1 VLMRCVSRVRALTVL
16 AGLCVLPAC
25 TTAPAF
31 DERPLYLGQVTPTQ
45 DIVGKRVTSFQ
56 ERKFQEIVKQRTDF
70 SCGAAAVATIF
81 NYAYG
86 RTTNETQILVNMLRV
101 SDARVVRARG
111 FSLLDI
117 KRYVEAVGW
126 RGEGYQVPFE
136 TLYEL
141 KVPAIVLLNT
151 RGYKHFVVLRK
162 ARDGYVQLADPA
174 LGNRIM
180 WREDFEA
187 AWNGIVFAILGDGY
201 NEKNILSNPPEPLSA
216 RRLYAL
222 NSPVFDVE
230 LYDFGLGPSTSF
242 SF

>member
-1 VLMRCVSRVRALTVL
+1 MRRLSHLRALAVL
-16 AGLCVLPAC
+16 AGLVVLPAC
-25 TTAPAF
+25 SSAPAWE
-31 DERPLYLGQVTPTQ
+31 ERPVYLWQVQQGPEL
-45 DIVGKRVTSFQ
+45 IGKRITSFQ
-56 ERKFQEIVKQRTDF
+56 ERKFREVVRQRTDF

-86 RTTNETQILVNMLRV
+86 RTTSETQVLVNMLRV
-101 SDARVVRARG
+101 ADQRVVRARG

-117 KRYVEAVGW
+117 KRYVEAIGW

-141 KVPAIVLLNT
+141 KVPAIVLLDT

-162 ARDGYVQLADPA
+162 ARDGYVQIADPA

-180 WREDFEA
+180 WREDFEP
-187 AWNGIVFAILGDGY
+187 AWNGIVFAILGEGY
-201 NEKNILSNPPEPLSA
+201 NEQNVLSNPPEPLSA

-222 NSPVFDVE
+222 NSPVFDTNI
-230 LYDFGLGPSTSF
+230 YDFGVGHATSF

>member
-1 VLMRCVSRVRALTVL
+1 MRCLGRVRALIVL

-25 TTAPAF
+25 TTAPGW
-31 DERPLYLGQVTPTQ
+31 DERPVWLGQVQQGPEL
-45 DIVGKRVTSFQ
+45 VGKRVSSFQ
-56 ERKFQEIVKQRTDF
+56 ERKFREIVRQRTDF

-86 RTTNETQILVNMLRV
+86 RTTSETQILVNMLRV
-101 SDARVVRARG
+101 SDPRVVRTRG

-117 KRYVEAVGW
+117 KRYVEAIGW

-141 KVPAIVLLNT
+141 KVPAIILLDT

-162 ARDGYVQLADPA
+162 ARDGYVQIADPA

-180 WREDFEA
+180 WREDFEP
-187 AWNGIVFAILGDGY
+187 AWNGIVFAILGEGY
-201 NEKNILSNPPEPLSA
+201 DEKNILSNPPEPLSA

-222 NSPVFDVE
+222 NSPVFDAE
-230 LYDFGLGPSTSF
+230 IYDFGLGPATSF

>member
-1 VLMRCVSRVRALTVL
+1 MRLVSRIRSSIAL
-16 AGLCVLPAC
+16 AGISLLCAC
-25 TTAPAF
+25 TTAPAWE
-31 DERPLYLGQVTPTQ
+31 ERPVWLAPVTSGL
-45 DIVGKRVTSFQ
+45 DVVDKRVVSFQ
-56 ERKFQEIVKQRTDF
+56 ERKFREIVRQRTDF

-86 RTTNETQILVNMLRV
+86 RRTNETQILVNMLRV
-101 SDARVVRARG
+101 ADQRVVRTRG

-117 KRYVEAVGW
+117 KRYVEAIGM

-136 TLYEL
+136 SLYEL
-141 KVPAIVLLNT
+141 RVPVIVLLDT
-151 RGYKHFVVLRK
+151 RGYRHFVVLRK

-187 AWNGIVFAILGDGY
+187 GWNGIVFAILAQPYD
-201 NEKNILSNPPEPLSA
+201 EKNILANPPEPLSA

-222 NSPVFDVE
+222 NSPVFDATV
-230 LYDFGLGPSTSF
+230 YDFGLGPATSF
-242 SF
+242 QF

>member
-1 VLMRCVSRVRALTVL
+1 MRNRHRVRLPMLL
-16 AGLCVLPAC
+16 AGLFALTAC
-25 TTAPAF
+25 TTAPAWQA
-31 DERPLYLGQVTPTQ
+31 RPVSIGTVTSGVEIIDKP
-45 DIVGKRVTSFQ
+45 VSSFQ
-56 ERKFQEIVKQRTDF
+56 ERKFKDIVRQQTDF

-86 RTTNETQILVNMLRV
+86 RRTNETQILVNMLRV
-101 SDARVVRARG
+101 ADQNVVRARG

-117 KRYVEAVGW
+117 KRYVEAIGM

-136 TLYEL
+136 SLYEL
-141 KVPAIVLLNT
+141 RVPVIVLLDT

-180 WREDFEA
+180 WREDFERS
-187 AWNGIVFAILGDGY
+187 WNGIVFAILAEPYD
-201 NEKNILSNPPEPLSA
+201 EKNILVNPPEPLSA

-222 NSPVFDVE
+222 TSPVFDINV
-230 LYDFGLGPSTSF
+230 YDFGLGPATSF

>member
-1 VLMRCVSRVRALTVL
+1 MRCPSTLCLLGLLVGILALP
-16 AGLCVLPAC
+16 GC
-25 TTAPAF
+25 TTAPAWE
-31 DERPLYLGQVTPTQ
+31 DRPLWIGAVTSGTEILDKP
-45 DIVGKRVTSFQ
+45 VTSFQ
-56 ERKFQEIVKQRTDF
+56 ERKFREIVRQQTDF

-81 NYAYG
+81 NFAYG
-86 RTTNETQILVNMLRV
+86 RRTSETQILVNMLRV
-101 SDARVVRARG
+101 ADQNVVRARG

-117 KRYVEAVGW
+117 KRYVEAIGM

-136 TLYEL
+136 LLYEL
-141 KVPAIVLLNT
+141 RVPVIVLLDT

-187 AWNGIVFAILGDGY
+187 GWNGIVFAILAEPYDQ
-201 NEKNILSNPPEPLSA
+201 NNILANPPEPLSA

-222 NSPVFDVE
+222 NSPVFDANI
-230 LYDFGLGPSTSF
+230 YDFGLGPATSF

>member
-1 VLMRCVSRVRALTVL
+1 MRLWVRALTVL
-16 AGLCVLPAC
+16 AGISMLSACV
-25 TTAPAF
+25 TAPAWE
-31 DERPLYLGQVTPTQ
+31 ERPLWLGPLTSGTE
-45 DIVGKRVTSFQ
+45 IVSTRVTSFQ
-56 ERKFQEIVKQRTDF
+56 QRKFREIIRQQTDF

-81 NYAYG
+81 NYGYG
-86 RTTNETQILVNMLRV
+86 RRTSETQILVNMLRV
-101 SDARVVRARG
+101 ADPVVVRARG

-117 KRYVEAVGW
+117 KRYVEAIGM

-136 TLYEL
+136 SLYQL
-141 KVPAIVLLNT
+141 RVPVIVLLNT

-174 LGNRIM
+174 LGNRIL

-187 AWNGIVFAILGDGY
+187 NWNGIVFAILAEPY
-201 NEKNILSNPPEPLSA
+201 NENNILANPPEPLSA

-222 NSPVFDVE
+222 NSPVFDATV
-230 LYDFGLGPSTSF
+230 YDFGLGPATQF